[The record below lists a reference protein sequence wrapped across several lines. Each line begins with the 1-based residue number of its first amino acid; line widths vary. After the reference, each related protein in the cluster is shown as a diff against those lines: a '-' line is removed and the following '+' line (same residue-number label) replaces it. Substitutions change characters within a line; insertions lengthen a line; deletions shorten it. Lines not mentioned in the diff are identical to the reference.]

1 MSDLQ
6 SNVAVSDSGITGTLH
21 YVTGFTNFSSEPT
34 EQEGNYLALKFEAAE
49 GATTTVEIVG
59 GTKGPVTLDE
69 DMNWVGLI
77 KNKNTQSIKV
87 KTTMG
92 GESVE
97 KTYSLTGLTLEP
109 KSE

>member
-1 MSDLQ
+1 M
-6 SNVAVSDSGITGTLH
+6 
-21 YVTGFTNFSSEPT
+21 TGFTNFSSTPA
-34 EQEGNYLALKFEAAE
+34 EQSGNYLALKFEHSK

-87 KTTMG
+87 VTAKG
-92 GESVE
+92 DESIE
-97 KTYSLTGLTLEP
+97 KTYTLTGLTLEP
-109 KSE
+109 ALES